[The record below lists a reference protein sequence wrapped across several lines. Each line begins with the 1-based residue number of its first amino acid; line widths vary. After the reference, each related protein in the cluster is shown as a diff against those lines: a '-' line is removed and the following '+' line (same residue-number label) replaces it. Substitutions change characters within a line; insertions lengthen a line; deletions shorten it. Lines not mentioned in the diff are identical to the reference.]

1 MIKKI
6 FLIFIFFVSAQ
17 SCFALT
23 KEDVNLEFFNR
34 FNDDCLMYYIN
45 TAFENNHDLK
55 QTAAKVEQYRQ
66 QTKYSLGNELPSLS
80 VSPSYLGV
88 HVPQFD
94 NFQLSDNAFA
104 LPFIA
109 SYEADFLLKNRDKT
123 KSVKKD
129 YEAAQ
134 YEEKSVYLSLLS
146 DVASIYTNI
155 LQYDYLIENQ
165 KRDILLN
172 QKLLAADEKKFKRGV
187 INSSQL
193 NKTIQNYENS
203 KNKYEKLQKEQE
215 TLLTELAVLCAIS
228 PECIDE
234 IQRGKLNSFEY
245 SCELPCEISSD
256 VIFSRPDVL
265 EAEAKLEKAKID
277 ARVAKKEFFPTI
289 NITGIW
295 AFNTISPGTFFSWK
309 SSLAAIIAGATQD
322 IFKGGKKVAN
332 LRMQKAKYTELF
344 EDYCQ
349 TNLEALK
356 EVSNA
361 LSVIEHD
368 TQVDLNTGSKLSYE
382 TKSFADTQKKIQRGV
397 ISDPE
402 YYQEELNL
410 INIQNEAAQSKS
422 QRLVNYFTLYKA
434 VGGQL

>member
-6 FLIFIFFVSAQ
+6 FFVFIFFISAQ
-17 SCFALT
+17 CSYAIT
-23 KEDVNLEFFNR
+23 KEDVNIDFFNR

-80 VSPSYLGV
+80 VSPSYLGL
-88 HVPQFD
+88 HVPRFD

-123 KSVKKD
+123 RSYVKD

-165 KRDILLN
+165 KRDISVNQQLLS
-172 QKLLAADEKKFKRGV
+172 ADEKKYKRGI
-187 INSSQL
+187 INSVQL
-193 NKTIQNYENS
+193 NRTVQNYENS
-203 KNKYEKLQKEQE
+203 KNQYEKLLKEQNN
-215 TLLTELAVLCAIS
+215 LLTELAVLCAIS
-228 PECIDE
+228 PDCISDM
-234 IQRGKLNSFEY
+234 QRGNLSSFEY
-245 SCELPCEISSD
+245 NCDIPDEISSD
-256 VIFSRPDVL
+256 VIYSRPDVM

-277 ARVAKKEFFPTI
+277 TRVAKKEFFPTI

-295 AFNTISPGTFFSWK
+295 AFNTISPGTFFSWE
-309 SSLAAIIAGATQD
+309 SSLAAIMAGATQD
-322 IFKGGKKVAN
+322 IFQGGKKVAN

-344 EDYCQ
+344 ENYCQ

-356 EVSNA
+356 EVNNA
-361 LSVIEHD
+361 LSVINHD
-368 TQVDLNTGSKLSYE
+368 TQVDLNTINKLNYE
-382 TKSFADTQKKIQRGV
+382 MKNFNDTQKKTQRGV
-397 ISDPE
+397 ISNPE
-402 YYQEELNL
+402 FYQGELSL
-410 INIQNEAAQSKS
+410 INVQNEAAQTKS

>member
-6 FLIFIFFVSAQ
+6 FFVFIFFISSQ
-17 SCFALT
+17 CCYALT
-23 KEDVNLEFFNR
+23 KEDVNIEFFNR

-66 QTKYSLGNELPSLS
+66 QTKYSLGGELPSLS
-80 VSPSYLGV
+80 VSPSYIGV

-94 NFQLSDNAFA
+94 NFQLRKNGFA

-123 KSVKKD
+123 RSAEKN
-129 YEAAQ
+129 YEAAA
-134 YEEKSVYLSLLS
+134 YEEKSVYISLFS
-146 DVASIYTNI
+146 DIATIYTNI

-165 KRDILLN
+165 KRDISAN
-172 QKLLAADEKKFKRGV
+172 QKILSADGKKFKSGV
-187 INSSQL
+187 INSAQL
-193 NKTIQNYENS
+193 NKSIQNLENS
-203 KNKYEKLQKEQE
+203 KNKYEKLMKEQE
-215 TLLTELAVLCAIS
+215 SLLRELAVLCAIS
-228 PECIDE
+228 PDCIDDM
-234 IQRGKLNSFEY
+234 QRGNLNAFEY
-245 SCELPCEISSD
+245 NCAVPDEISSD

-277 ARVAKKEFFPTI
+277 TRVAKKEFFPTI

-295 AFNTISPGTFFSWK
+295 AFNTISPGTFFSWE
-309 SSLAAIIAGATQD
+309 SSLASILAGATQD
-322 IFKGGKKVAN
+322 IFQGGKKVAN

-361 LSVIEHD
+361 LSVIKHD
-368 TQVDLNTGSKLSYE
+368 TQADFNTVNKLNYE
-382 TKSFADTQKKIQRGV
+382 IKSFGDTQKKTQRGV
-397 ISDPE
+397 ISNPE
-402 YYQEELNL
+402 YYREELSL
-410 INIQNEAAQSKS
+410 INAQNEAAQSKS